1 MTDEGRRPQRL
12 PNWWEDD
19 GAGDSAPVP
28 EGGPMADIKP
38 ITMPK
43 WGLAMEEGMLARW
56 AVDVGA
62 PIAAGQ
68 EIMDIETSKI
78 ANVFESP
85 VTGVLR
91 RQVVGEGD
99 TVPVGALL
107 GVVASPDVSDD
118 AVDDFVREFLEGFTP
133 AEAGEAGGP
142 APETVEA
149 GGRRIRRLKAG
160 PETGVPI
167 LFIHGFGADL
177 STWMLN
183 QGALAEDRPVHA
195 IDLPGHGGSA
205 KDVTDG
211 SVEALAAAVRDYM
224 DAEGL
229 ETAHLVGHS
238 LGAAI
243 AATIALDTPARVTGL
258 TLVAPA
264 GFGPEIAGDF
274 IAGFIAESRA
284 RKLRP
289 WLEMLVAD
297 PGLVTADMV
306 EDVLKFKRLDGA
318 LAALQAIAA
327 ANFDGDAQR
336 NSLRDRLGDIEA
348 PVHVVWGEADRVLPA
363 SHAEGLP
370 PNVEVTTIPGAGHI
384 VHMEKA
390 AEVNKVIAGI
400 S

>member
-1 MTDEGRRPQRL
+1 MTVESRRPTRI
-12 PNWWEDD
+12 PNWWEPEDD
-19 GAGDSAPVP
+19 GDKASSP
-28 EGGPMADIKP
+28 EENHMAEIQP

-56 AVDVGA
+56 AVDIGT
-62 PIAAGQ
+62 PIELGQ

-91 RQVVGEGD
+91 RRVVADGD

-107 GVVASPDVSDD
+107 GVVAAPEVSEE
-118 AVDDFVREFLEGFTP
+118 AVDDFVRTFLEGFVP
-133 AEAGEAGGP
+133 EEAGAASGP
-142 APETVEA
+142 SAETVEA

-160 PETGVPI
+160 PDTGKPI
-167 LFIHGFGADL
+167 VFIHGFGADL

-183 QGALAEDRPVHA
+183 QAALAEDRPVHA
-195 IDLPGHGGSA
+195 IDLPGHGGSEKA
-205 KDVTDG
+205 LDDG
-211 SVEALAAAVRDYM
+211 SPAGLATAVIDYM
-224 DAEGL
+224 DAEGI
-229 ETAHLVGHS
+229 ESAHLVGHS

-243 AATIALDTPARVTGL
+243 AATIALDAPSRVDGL

-297 PGLVTADMV
+297 PQMVTAEMV

-318 LAALQAIAA
+318 LAALQAVAA

-336 NSLRDRLGDIEA
+336 HSLRDRLADIAA
-348 PVHVVWGEADRVLPA
+348 PVHVVWGAEDRILSVA
-363 SHAEGLP
+363 HAEGLP
-370 PNVEVTTIPGAGHI
+370 ANVTVTVIPGAGHI

-390 AEVNKVIAGI
+390 ADVNALIAGA
-400 S
+400 

>member
-1 MTDEGRRPQRL
+1 MTVEGNRPQRV

-19 GAGDSAPVP
+19 GASDAAPVQ
-28 EGGPMADIKP
+28 EKKSMASIQP

-56 AVDVGA
+56 TVDVGETVTL
-62 PIAAGQ
+62 GQ
-68 EIMDIETSKI
+68 EIMDIETTKI

-91 RQVVGEGD
+91 RRVVGEGD

-107 GVVASPDVSDD
+107 GVVSEPDVPE
-118 AVDDFVREFLEGFTP
+118 AEVDDFVRQFLEEFKP
-133 AEAGEAGGP
+133 AEQGGTAAV

-160 PETGVPI
+160 PDTGVPV
-167 LFIHGFGADL
+167 LFLHGFGADL
-177 STWMLN
+177 TTWTLN
-183 QGALAEDRPVHA
+183 QAALADEHPVHA
-195 IDLPGHGGSA
+195 IDLPGHGGST
-205 KDVTDG
+205 KDLADS

-243 AATIALDTPARVTGL
+243 AATIALDAPSRVAGL

-264 GFGPEIAGDF
+264 GLGDEIAGDF
-274 IAGFIAESRA
+274 IEGFISQSRA

-289 WLEMLVAD
+289 YLEMLVANPD
-297 PGLVTADMV
+297 LVTADMV

-318 LAALQAIAA
+318 MAALQSIAD
-327 ANFDGDAQR
+327 ANFAGGSQR
-336 NSLRDRLGDIEA
+336 VSLRDRLGDIEA
-348 PVHVVWGEADRVLPA
+348 PVRVVWERTTA
-363 SHAEGLP
+363 SCRQATPKGCRP
-370 PNVEVTTIPGAGHI
+370 
-384 VHMEKA
+384 
-390 AEVNKVIAGI
+390 I
-400 S
+400 SG